1 MKIDRESMIGDYAAL
16 LKELD
21 QYIAAISKFRSDLPS
36 AEELLPEGNED
47 TNGYYF
53 HYFNITAL
61 LTTLEESSA
70 YVGM

>member
-1 MKIDRESMIGDYAAL
+1 MKIDRESMIGDYDDK

-21 QYIAAISKFRSDLPS
+21 RYISAISKFRSDLPD
-36 AEELLPEGNED
+36 AKELLPEGNED

-53 HYFNITAL
+53 HYFNISAL
-61 LTTLEESSA
+61 LDVLEESSA